1 VRKAAGIWICLLLL
15 TLGFA
20 QQESQKP
27 TPPPQET
34 AIDVGPGVSPPQPIF
49 TPDPDYPL
57 SVRKGKHKIQGTCVL
72 GLIVDERGSV
82 RDVHVTRSV
91 DKRLDQNA
99 IDAVNQWKFKPAVK
113 DGKPVAVRTSVE
125 VDFRLYKYPA
135 ECPTIKRA
143 PVDW

>member
-1 VRKAAGIWICLLLL
+1 MRKAAGIWVCLLLL

-20 QQESQKP
+20 QQKSQKA
-27 TPPPQET
+27 TPPPQEA

-57 SVRKGKHKIQGTCVL
+57 SLRRSKHKIQGTCVL
-72 GLIVDERGSV
+72 GLIVDEQGMV
-82 RDVHVTRSV
+82 RDVHVTRSL

-113 DGKPVAVRTSVE
+113 GGKPVAVRTSVE
-125 VDFRLYKYPA
+125 VDFRLY
-135 ECPTIKRA
+135 
-143 PVDW
+143 